1 MKKALA
7 FLLIFALLFAFAGC
21 GSEETSS
28 APESKAESTPAETS
42 SEEPASSSSEESA
55 FISPSEPE
63 ASSEEPADESSEEPA
78 DESSEESGETSTD
91 VETIP
96 PFGINFLSFGAVD
109 TKVNATS
116 ANACQLTGVNVPL
129 SYGAVVLYTYAYD
142 DDFKEGA
149 NLADFAAASFEYNEK
164 KFDYFKTDF
173 YDVGKIP
180 AKFALPDDGFVVLI
194 HKEQEKVLST
204 LKNLDGETVV
214 FPHGVQ
220 PCADIA
226 YTVKKVKGK
235 VEIDGKFSDS
245 EWKEYYIDSVGA
257 DNPLWSYAQFEKDNY
272 YSTAEYYAAYDD
284 EYLYLCVVVSSPYHY
299 CPVTQANASGM
310 WQYECIQVK
319 FSSVSPASDYI
330 LENFD
335 HVANNAA
342 VKGGTVRSYGFA
354 ANDENETCFYESGFT
369 TTFTGKAGCSRDDS
383 KQLTVYEVALPWAEQ
398 SITPAKGMEFGLT
411 FSINSTNADD
421 VSKGVWKNITYRNGG
436 GVIGRND
443 WSKMPVI
450 TLG

>member
-1 MKKALA
+1 MKKAVA
-7 FLLIFALLFAFAGC
+7 FLLILTLLFAFAGC
-21 GSEETSS
+21 GAEETSS
-28 APESKAESTPAETS
+28 APESKAESAPTETS
-42 SEEPASSSSEESA
+42 SEKPASSEEESA
-55 FISPSEPE
+55 VINPSEPD
-63 ASSEEPADESSEEPA
+63 ASSEEPDDESSEEPA
-78 DESSEESGETSTD
+78 TSSEEPGETSTD
-91 VETIP
+91 VEVIP
-96 PFGINFLSFGAVD
+96 PFCTNFLSFGAVD
-109 TKVNATS
+109 TKVNATA

-129 SYGAVVLYTYAYD
+129 SYGAVVLYTNLYED
-142 DDFKEGA
+142 DISEGA
-149 NLADFAAASFEYNEK
+149 DLADFAAALFEYDEK
-164 KFDYFKTDF
+164 KFDYVKTDF
-173 YDVGKIP
+173 CEVGKVPTQISV
-180 AKFALPDDGFVVLI
+180 PDDGFVVLI
-194 HKEQEKVLST
+194 HKAQEKVLST

-220 PCADIA
+220 PCADIN
-226 YTVKKVKGK
+226 YTVKKVTGK
-235 VEIDGKFSDS
+235 LEIDGKFSDA
-245 EWKEYYIDSVGA
+245 EWKNYHIDSVNA
-257 DNPLWSYAQFEKDNY
+257 ENPLWSYAQFEKDNY

-299 CPVTQANASGM
+299 CPVTPANASGM

-319 FSSVSPASDYI
+319 FSSVSPASEYI

-369 TTFTGKAGCSRDDS
+369 TTFTGKAGCSRDDA

-421 VSKGVWKNITYRNGG
+421 VAKKIWKNITYRNGG

-443 WSKMPVI
+443 WSKIPVI